1 MTPSFTDGEVCTEPI
16 YIFVTVVPRLY
27 KQRYFHG
34 NGNKIKSKQ
43 MLNYKMKCEYGCANE
58 EQCTGWTNQ
67 QTTRAESHQMNR
79 INRIIGSLL
88 ALNEGITLMEM
99 NVINGSAWQ
108 WY

>member
-58 EQCTGWTNQ
+58 E
-67 QTTRAESHQMNR
+67 
-79 INRIIGSLL
+79 
-88 ALNEGITLMEM
+88 
-99 NVINGSAWQ
+99 
-108 WY
+108 